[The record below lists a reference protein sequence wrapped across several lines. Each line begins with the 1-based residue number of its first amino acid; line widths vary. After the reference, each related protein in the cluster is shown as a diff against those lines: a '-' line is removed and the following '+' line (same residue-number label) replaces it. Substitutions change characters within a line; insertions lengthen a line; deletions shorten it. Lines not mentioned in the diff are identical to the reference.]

1 MGARRAAPSR
11 LGRSRVQLFFF
22 VGPGWLYMGGG
33 PRITAVISGP
43 PCGITAVIPRRSPS
57 HGTASAG
64 RADSRP

>member
-43 PCGITAVIPRRSPS
+43 PPNHGRDSEAVPE
-57 HGTASAG
+57 
-64 RADSRP
+64 SRP